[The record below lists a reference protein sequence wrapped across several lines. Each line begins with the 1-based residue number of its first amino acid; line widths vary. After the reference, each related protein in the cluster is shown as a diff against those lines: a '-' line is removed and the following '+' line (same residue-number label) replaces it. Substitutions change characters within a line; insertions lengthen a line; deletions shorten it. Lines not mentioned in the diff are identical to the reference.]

1 MAKINFRVLL
11 RPLSECQGFL
21 EMTAPELRV
30 LVALIENGG
39 SLGSSGEL
47 ARLSGTTEARAIST
61 LTLLMEMGLIAP
73 EEDAP
78 SAKGGAGVFGDALK
92 NSDRAAD
99 TSSESTI
106 IEEFEYRIREGEI
119 ESESALSVAKSIR
132 DDSLAEMIDEC
143 ARVFG
148 EPALSTEHT
157 AIITALHTQYGLSP
171 EYILTLASYMATKGK
186 PNSSTLKNKAISLHK
201 RGIDTVEELER
212 YISDCER
219 ENTADWELKRLF
231 GIKGRNLSDA
241 ELAYFRRWC
250 EEFDFTTE
258 IVSAAYDIS
267 SVGTGGR
274 LSFPYTDKILTEWHE
289 AGCKTLDECRRHE
302 EKNKADRREAYKPK
316 ERTREKSKPKPPRYG
331 SFDVDEAFKAALK
344 RSFGDGE

>member
-1 MAKINFRVLL
+1 MKKVDYRVLL
-11 RPLSECQGFL
+11 KPLSSCRGFD

-30 LVALIENGG
+30 LGALIENGG
-39 SLGSSGEL
+39 SFASVKALSE
-47 ARLSGTTEARAIST
+47 ASGTTNARALST
-61 LTLLMEMGLIAP
+61 LTLLTEMGLIAP
-73 EEDAP
+73 EAEE
-78 SAKGGAGVFGDALK
+78 SCGG
-92 NSDRAAD
+92 
-99 TSSESTI
+99 I

-119 ESESALSVAKSIR
+119 ESQSLASVAKSIR
-132 DDSLAEMIDEC
+132 NDNLAEMINEC
-143 ARVFG
+143 AVIFE
-148 EPALSTEHT
+148 EPALSSEHT
-157 AIITALHTQYGLSP
+157 AVLTALHTQYGLSP

-186 PNSSTLKNKAISLHK
+186 PNVSTLKNKAISLHK
-201 RGIDTVEELER
+201 RGLDTVEELER

-267 SVGTGGR
+267 SVATGGK

-289 AGCKTLDECRRHE
+289 AGCKSLEECRRHE
-302 EKNKADRREAYKPK
+302 EKNKAERKEAYKPK
-316 ERTREKSKPKPPRYG
+316 VKAREKTKPQPPRYG
-331 SFDVDEAFKAALK
+331 SFDIDEAFKAALN
-344 RSFGDGE
+344 RSFEDD